1 MLLYS
6 NLFFLVDRIIKL
18 GYIILIV
25 MRMIL
30 ISKTIY
36 IFKNLDFIFD
46 YLHHHIIL
54 YIII

>member
-18 GYIILIV
+18 GYIILIG

-30 ISKTIY
+30 TSKTIY